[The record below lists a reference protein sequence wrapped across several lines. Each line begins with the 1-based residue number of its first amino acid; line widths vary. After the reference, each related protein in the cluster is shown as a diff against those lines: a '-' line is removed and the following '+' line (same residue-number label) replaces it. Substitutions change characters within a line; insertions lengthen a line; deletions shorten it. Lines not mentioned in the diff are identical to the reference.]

1 VVDVPPLSLGGDQD
15 ITAIADGVAPPPGT
29 QPGSVWYRAISP
41 GTLRLL
47 GVRLLAGREFGD
59 EDRTTAGLSTIITEE
74 AARRLWPGEDPIGR
88 FFTTGDG
95 PDATRATVVGVVA
108 DIRHDGPSAP
118 LKAQAFFPATRVP
131 VRGTNILIEPVGDPA
146 AATAALRDLLRA
158 ADPLMP
164 LAAITSMGEQ
174 FDEVTALPRRLAIIV
189 AGFASAAVLL
199 ALIGVYGL
207 MAYVVGQRQK
217 EIGVRMALGAAP
229 ERLMQWLLGEGI
241 RLTVVGVA
249 IGLAVALAATR
260 LLQSNLHGVTPLDP
274 VVLVSVPLVIGAAAI
289 LASWFPARR
298 ARLVDPVKA
307 LRAE

>member
-1 VVDVPPLSLGGDQD
+1 
-15 ITAIADGVAPPPGT
+15 
-29 QPGSVWYRAISP
+29 
-41 GTLRLL
+41 
-47 GVRLLAGREFGD
+47 
-59 EDRTTAGLSTIITEE
+59 
-74 AARRLWPGEDPIGR
+74 
-88 FFTTGDG
+88 
-95 PDATRATVVGVVA
+95 
-108 DIRHDGPSAP
+108 
-118 LKAQAFFPATRVP
+118 
-131 VRGTNILIEPVGDPA
+131 
-146 AATAALRDLLRA
+146 
-158 ADPLMP
+158 MP

-249 IGLAVALAATR
+249 IGLVVALAATR

-289 LASWFPARR
+289 LASWLPARR